1 MTVKILFV
9 WNEAENRLT
18 SIRGLLVYL
27 MNDYEA
33 KNPYDLIKQAE
44 AKKEL
49 EVFLD
54 TQSI

>member
-1 MTVKILFV
+1 
-9 WNEAENRLT
+9 
-18 SIRGLLVYL
+18 